1 MTGKYNIIVRNN
13 KIQFTIEIE
22 RNITIIQGESG
33 SGKTTLVDLIAM
45 YSRYGKSSGV
55 TVNSKVNVTVCS
67 TDMWDAFIDK
77 THNSIIFIDEGN
89 DFVQSAEFAKA
100 VKASDCYFVIV
111 TRENLDQLPY
121 SVKSILKL
129 RKTASRS
136 KITFNRTYPVYE
148 NLKKT
153 AFSERSLILTE
164 DKGSG
169 NEMFT
174 KIAAD
179 YNCKCISADGKSNIK
194 AVMSEH
200 LDDHMIIVADGSA
213 FGADMADVYKLVC
226 QNEEKLFLYLP
237 ESLEWLILSSDIVR
251 INGLKEILNAPWE
264 YIESSEFVSWERYFT
279 SLLESATKGTPLQY
293 SKSRLAK
300 AYLSDE
306 NIKKIVDTIIT
317 DE

>member
-1 MTGKYNIIVRNN
+1 MTGKYSIIVRNN

-67 TDMWDAFIDK
+67 TDMWDAFIEK

-89 DFVQSAEFAKA
+89 DFVKSAEFANA

-136 KITFNRTYPVYE
+136 KINYNRTYQIY
-148 NLKKT
+148 
-153 AFSERSLILTE
+153 
-164 DKGSG
+164 
-169 NEMFT
+169 
-174 KIAAD
+174 
-179 YNCKCISADGKSNIK
+179 
-194 AVMSEH
+194 
-200 LDDHMIIVADGSA
+200 
-213 FGADMADVYKLVC
+213 
-226 QNEEKLFLYLP
+226 
-237 ESLEWLILSSDIVR
+237 
-251 INGLKEILNAPWE
+251 
-264 YIESSEFVSWERYFT
+264 
-279 SLLESATKGTPLQY
+279 
-293 SKSRLAK
+293 
-300 AYLSDE
+300 
-306 NIKKIVDTIIT
+306 
-317 DE
+317 